1 MIKLPVFKKRNVDI
15 YAANLC
21 QLEPGIDITNTKTCS
36 IIGIRIATSQRIN
49 AVHYSRGVYLS
60 VYLYLIIKLFVCVKD
75 RTCLRTAIPAYY
87 FNIFGSIFSA
97 LLFLLTKKLIFGI
110 KNHLTEY
117 EKVSMCSLKCEGISS
132 YEQRRNIFSRKLHIG
147 MV

>member
-1 MIKLPVFKKRNVDI
+1 MSD
-15 YAANLC
+15 
-21 QLEPGIDITNTKTCS
+21 TKTCS
-36 IIGIRIATSQRIN
+36 IIGIRIVTSQRIN
-49 AVHYSRGVYLS
+49 AVHCSRGVYLS

-87 FNIFGSIFSA
+87 FNIFGSIFGA
-97 LLFLLTKKLIFGI
+97 LLFLLTKKLVFGI